1 MVTIRVKEKSKQA
14 KAFLELAKTLS
25 FVEFVGKTYPAMDE
39 IVDECR
45 ESRKKIAKKYN
56 AGA

>member
-1 MVTIRVKEKSKQA
+1 MVTIRVKNSSKQA

-25 FVEFVGKTYPAMDE
+25 FVEFIKTPYPTMDE

-45 ESRKKIAKKYN
+45 ESRKEIAKKYN
-56 AGA
+56 AKP